1 MCCFVRLTKQI
12 PVAARSKAWSM
23 AARLLGL
30 WVRILMGKW
39 MSAGCEC
46 CVLSG
51 RDLCDGLIACSEEP
65 YWLC

>member
-1 MCCFVRLTKQI
+1 V
-12 PVAARSKAWSM
+12 

-30 WVRILMGKW
+30 RGRILMWKW

-46 CVLSG
+46 CVLSVTG
-51 RDLCDGLIACSEEP
+51 LCDGLIDCSEER